1 MDPLDRDR
9 RDYGTLVDLGRLI
22 ALCCMRVRGRA
33 HPTRIRYFIREKE
46 REGGGKRIITIDI
59 KW

>member
-22 ALCCMRVRGRA
+22 ALCCMRFA
-33 HPTRIRYFIREKE
+33 HPTRIRYLVRENERKRKKKE
-46 REGGGKRIITIDI
+46 NDRD
-59 KW
+59 